1 MSERLSPVS
10 LSRRALHALAALIDI
25 AHHGRAGPV
34 PLKAFAERHGLPP
47 RHLEAVMQKLVKAGL
62 LTSTR
67 GPRGGYALARERRRI
82 ALIDIVVAIGDED
95 SRAVPYGNVIRNAL
109 RPVESA
115 ADEVLR
121 RLTLEDLV
129 QEAGRS
135 GALDGVR
142 PSTDFTI

>member
-1 MSERLSPVS
+1 MSERAPAVA
-10 LSRRALHALAALIDI
+10 LSRRAAHALAALIDI

-47 RHLEAVMQKLVKAGL
+47 RHLEAVVQRLVKAGL

-82 ALIDIVVAIGDED
+82 ALADIVHAVEEET
-95 SRAVPYGNVIRNAL
+95 SREVPHGEVIRAAL
-109 RPVESA
+109 RPVETA
-115 ADEVLR
+115 ADEILG

-129 QEAGRS
+129 QIADGQGR
-135 GALDGVR
+135 LDPPG
-142 PSTDFTI
+142 STDFTI